1 MKKTST
7 LNDIMSAFKE
17 CVPAVYAA
25 MIGERDAFMA
35 DAIAESLASGDV
47 LVSVTGAAHVPG
59 IERNLATKYGFAL
72 KQRVCGSI

>member
-7 LNDIMSAFKE
+7 LNAIMSAFSDS
-17 CVPAVYAA
+17 VPEVYAA

-35 DAIAESLASGDV
+35 KAIAESLDSGDT

-59 IERNLATKYGFAL
+59 IERVLAARHGFAVR
-72 KQRVCGSI
+72 KRVCGSI